1 MNEETL
7 LKIYAVDIRL
17 NIGFTRAYFPKN
29 MDVKL
34 RERILKDLRKRYN
47 ENDIYLAKRTR
58 TKGKLK
64 YFAKLNN
71 NGEIELL

>member
-7 LKIYAVDIRL
+7 LKIYAIDVRL
-17 NIGFTRAYFPKN
+17 DIGFTRTYFPKN
-29 MDVKL
+29 MIVGIRKQ
-34 RERILKDLRKRYN
+34 ILTSLRKRYS
-47 ENDIYLAKRTR
+47 ENDIYLAKR

-71 NGEIELL
+71 KGKLKLI